1 MTEASTRVALLL
13 VGMVAIPGHMASLA
27 TVVAALLAFLLGLLA
42 ISGDVTA
49 PATVVACWSTGK
61 APLVTF

>member
-27 TVVAALLAFLLGLLA
+27 TVVAALLSLLPGLLA
-42 ISGDVTA
+42 VPGNMTTPVAVVTR
-49 PATVVACWSTGK
+49 
-61 APLVTF
+61 